1 MANSEKNI
9 SEIFTKLEDL
19 KNVFK
24 FAESIVPIIQS
35 IIEFMEEMTPLLD
48 TINSSISQS
57 TSQMQKGTDRI
68 SDVTNATEMATT
80 EILDLVDEII
90 DTLLNIQNSVKEAE
104 ENKTETDLLF
114 DEIKTELEGSNKG
127 KELIERLMKVK
138 ESRLNYQ
145 FIVEAL
151 TKVND
156 SANQITL
163 ALQVQDITSQQLAS
177 VNHLI
182 ESVHK
187 RLNSLVSE
195 IDDSEYK
202 IEDIGL
208 MKEPERKTFD
218 SDASFTKGAKQDDV
232 DSIINEHKTDDGKQQ
247 ASQDEIDKLFS

>member
-9 SEIFTKLEDL
+9 SEIFTKLDDL

-57 TSQMQKGTDRI
+57 AGQIQAGTDRI
-68 SDVTNATEMATT
+68 SDVTSATEMATT

-90 DTLLNIQNSVKEAE
+90 DTLLNIQNNVKEAN
-104 ENKTETDLLF
+104 NKKPEIDLLF
-114 DEIKTELEGSNKG
+114 SEIITELEGTPNG
-127 KELIERLMKVK
+127 EALIARLKTIQ
-138 ESRLNYQ
+138 ESRLDYQ
-145 FIVEAL
+145 GLFEDL
-151 TKVND
+151 SKVSD
-156 SANQITL
+156 KTNQITL

-182 ESVHK
+182 ESVHN

-195 IDDSEYK
+195 IDESEYK
-202 IEDIGL
+202 IEDIGA
-208 MKEPERKTFD
+208 EPEPVRTTFD
-218 SDASFTKGAKQDDV
+218 SNASFTKGSKQVDI
-232 DSIINEHKTDDGKQQ
+232 DSIINEHKEDNSKQQ
-247 ASQDEIDKLFS
+247 ASQDDIDKLFS